1 VIVIVAW
8 GSQSV
13 SHLYSCARFC
23 CLQAK
28 LSAVKKIT
36 GCDAELVFCTNCRG
50 GVGSGFCEYASLRP
64 AVGEC
69 DRIVASNNSD
79 MCLPQV
85 DEHLLHDGVAGMLDS
100 DMIRAARSLGTV
112 ISVISSTRVLRVRFY
127 CSVLTATLPAV
138 HANRSRVHSPAE
150 RFLTTPQNAP
160 FLPTGLRTLRSTNVP
175 GRTSLG
181 RQPESLC
188 S

>member
-1 VIVIVAW
+1 VIVIVIVAW

-85 DEHLLHDGVAGMLDS
+85 DEHLLHDGVAGMLGS
-100 DMIRAARSLGTV
+100 DMIRAARSLGYYPAHEFCVYVFT
-112 ISVISSTRVLRVRFY
+112 VRF
-127 CSVLTATLPAV
+127 
-138 HANRSRVHSPAE
+138 
-150 RFLTTPQNAP
+150 
-160 FLPTGLRTLRSTNVP
+160 
-175 GRTSLG
+175 
-181 RQPESLC
+181 
-188 S
+188 